1 MPKPATPSIND
12 AASEVETP
20 RQQVEALTAENE
32 HLKLLVAKYR
42 RLHFGQKSE
51 SQEQLGQLD
60 LALTY
65 EPLAIEA
72 AESVKARPAA
82 NDAAV
87 EKRPRKRK
95 VFPKTL
101 PRETVT
107 HTPAATCCPDC
118 GGQFK
123 PLGED
128 VSEMLEYVPAS
139 FKVIRHVRAKLACT
153 QCDHI
158 AHADAPSRPIPR
170 GIAGPALLAHILVGK
185 FCDHLPLYRQS
196 AIYAR
201 SGLDMD
207 RALLADWVGHCH
219 ELLSP
224 LVDTIQRYVLSGHK
238 LHADDTPLP
247 VLSPGKGRTKTARLW
262 TYVRDDRPAGSGDP
276 PAVWFA
282 YSEDRKGHHPCEHL
296 KPFKGVLQADAYAG
310 FNALYET
317 GDIHEA
323 ACWAHVRRK
332 FVDVYRAQASPIA
345 AEAIARIAMLYAIEA
360 RIRGQFPEER
370 RTIRQ
375 AEARPR
381 LHKLRDWM
389 ETQNQRVSRK
399 SGIADAIGY
408 ALNQWS
414 ALMRYTTD
422 GRIEIDNNAA
432 ERALRSVALGRKNYL
447 FGGSDV
453 GGERATSMYCL
464 IGSAKLNGIDP
475 EAYLRTVLATI
486 AEHPI
491 NRIDELLP
499 WNLYPDQAASLQK
512 AA

>member
-1 MPKPATPSIND
+1 MSKSAQPS
-12 AASEVETP
+12 ASQASSEVGRL
-20 RQQVEALTAENE
+20 RQQVETLLEENA

-51 SQEQLGQLD
+51 ALAQLGQLD
-60 LALTY
+60 LGLAF
-65 EPLAIEA
+65 EPLP
-72 AESVKARPAA
+72 VVPASPISPTPDKPA
-82 NDAAV
+82 DTP
-87 EKRPRKRK
+87 RTRKRK
-95 VFPKTL
+95 PFPETL

-107 HTPAATCCPDC
+107 HAPAADCCPDC

-123 PLGED
+123 HLGED

-139 FKVIRHVRAKLACT
+139 FKVIRHVRPKLACSR
-153 QCDHI
+153 CDHI
-158 AHADAPSRPIPR
+158 AQAAAPARPIPR
-170 GIAGPALLAHILVGK
+170 GVAGPALLAHVLVGK

-201 SGLDMD
+201 SGLELD
-207 RALLADWVGHCH
+207 RALLAEWVGHCH
-219 ELLSP
+219 TLLSP
-224 LVDTIQRYVLSGHK
+224 LVDAIRRYVLGGSK
-238 LHADDTPLP
+238 VHADDTPLP
-247 VLSPGKGRTKTARLW
+247 VLAPGKGRTKTARLW
-262 TYVRDDRPAGSGDP
+262 TYVRDDRPTGSGDP

-282 YSEDRKGHHPCEHL
+282 YSEDRKGQHPRDHL
-296 KPFKGVLQADAYAG
+296 KPFRGILQADAYGG
-310 FNALYET
+310 FDALYAT
-317 GDIHEA
+317 GEIQEA

-345 AEAIARIAMLYAIEA
+345 AEAIARIAELYAVEGQ
-360 RIRGQFPEER
+360 IRGESSWER
-370 RTIRQ
+370 QVVRQ
-375 AEARPR
+375 TRARPLLNG
-381 LHKLRDWM
+381 LHTWLEAQSR
-389 ETQNQRVSRK
+389 RVSRK

-408 ALNQWS
+408 ALNHWS
-414 ALMRYTTD
+414 ALIRYAAD

-432 ERALRSVALGRKNYL
+432 ERALRGVALGRKNYL

-453 GGERATSMYCL
+453 GGERAASMYGL

-475 EAYLRTVLATI
+475 EAYLRTVLTRI

-499 WNLYPDQAASLQK
+499 WNLYADHATTEQK

>member
-1 MPKPATPSIND
+1 MPKSAQPAPSQ
-12 AASEVETP
+12 ASSEVDRL
-20 RQQVEALTAENE
+20 RQQVEMLTEENE

-51 SQEQLGQLD
+51 AQAQLGQLD
-60 LALTY
+60 LALAF
-65 EPLAIEA
+65 EPLPVTTALPMPLSEESA
-72 AESVKARPAA
+72 AKPRT
-82 NDAAV
+82 
-87 EKRPRKRK
+87 RKRK
-95 VFPKTL
+95 PFPETL

-107 HTPAATCCPDC
+107 HAPEAECCPDC

-139 FKVIRHVRAKLACT
+139 FKVIRHVRPKLACT
-153 QCDHI
+153 RCDHI
-158 AHADAPSRPIPR
+158 AQVAAPARPIPR
-170 GIAGPALLAHILVGK
+170 GFAGPALLAHVLVGK

-201 SGLDMD
+201 SGLDLD
-207 RALLADWVGHCH
+207 RALLAEWVGHCH

-224 LVDTIQRYVLSGHK
+224 LVDAIRRHVLGGSK
-238 LHADDTPLP
+238 VHADDTPLP

-262 TYVRDDRPAGSGDP
+262 TYVRDDRPSGSSDP

-282 YSEDRKGHHPCEHL
+282 YSEDRKGQHPREHL
-296 KPFKGVLQADAYAG
+296 KGFRGILQADAYGG
-310 FNALYET
+310 FDALYAT
-317 GDIHEA
+317 GKIREA

-332 FVDVYRAQASPIA
+332 FVDVYRTQASPIA
-345 AEAIARIAMLYAIEA
+345 AEAISWIAGLYAVESQ
-360 RIRGQFPEER
+360 IRGQSPGDR
-370 RTIRQ
+370 QTTRQ
-375 AEARPR
+375 AHALPLLNALHARLEA
-381 LHKLRDWM
+381 
-389 ETQNQRVSRK
+389 QYQQVSRK
-399 SGIADAIGY
+399 SGLADAIGY
-408 ALNQWS
+408 ALNHWP
-414 ALMRYTTD
+414 ALIRYAAD

-432 ERALRSVALGRKNYL
+432 ERALRGVALGRKNYL

-453 GGERATSMYCL
+453 GGERAASMYCL

-475 EAYLRTVLATI
+475 EAYLRTVLTRI

-491 NRIDELLP
+491 NRIAELLP
-499 WNLYPDQAASLQK
+499 WNLYVDQVASQQK

>member
-1 MPKPATPSIND
+1 MPKPAISPNNNAS
-12 AASEVETP
+12 SEVETL
-20 RQQVEALTAENE
+20 RQQVEALSVENE

-42 RLHFGQKSE
+42 RMHFGQKSE
-51 SQEQLGQLD
+51 TQEQLGQLD
-60 LALTY
+60 LAFAY
-65 EPLAIEA
+65 EPFDIKV
-72 AESVKARPAA
+72 AESVNPSPAA
-82 NDAAV
+82 NDAAT
-87 EKRPRKRK
+87 EKRSRKRK
-95 VFPKTL
+95 LFPETL

-107 HTPAATCCPDC
+107 HTPEATCCPEC
-118 GGQFK
+118 GGHFK

-139 FKVIRHVRAKLACT
+139 FKVVRHVRPKLACA

-158 AHADAPSRPIPR
+158 AQADAPSRPIPR

-201 SGLDMD
+201 SGLDLD
-207 RALLADWVGHCH
+207 RALLAEWVGHCH

-224 LVDTIQRYVLSGHK
+224 LVGTIRRYVLGGSK
-238 LHADDTPLP
+238 VHADDTPLP

-262 TYVRDDRPAGSGDP
+262 TYVRDDRPAGSDDP

-282 YSEDRKGHHPCEHL
+282 YSEDRKGHHPRDHL
-296 KPFKGVLQADAYAG
+296 KSFSGVLQADAYAG
-310 FNALYET
+310 FDALYET
-317 GDIHEA
+317 GDIQEA

-332 FVDVYRAQASPIA
+332 FVDVYRAHGSPIA
-345 AEAIARIAMLYAIEA
+345 AEAIARIATLYAIEA
-360 RIRGQFPEER
+360 QVRGQSPAER
-370 RTIRQ
+370 RAVRQ

-381 LHKLRDWM
+381 LHELHDWL
-389 ETQNQRVSRK
+389 ETQIQRVSRK
-399 SGIADAIGY
+399 SGIADALGY

-414 ALMRYTTD
+414 ALLHYTTD
-422 GRIEIDNNAA
+422 GRVEIDNNAA

-453 GGERATSMYCL
+453 GGERAASMYSL
-464 IGSAKLNGIDP
+464 IGTAKLNGIDP
-475 EAYLRTVLATI
+475 EAYLGTVLTRI

-491 NRIDELLP
+491 NRIEELLP
-499 WNLYPDQAASLQK
+499 WNLYSGQAVPLQK